1 MGTVPSMTTSEHPLC
16 PTCGLPTNEGL
27 ADGATVYECANEAC
41 PEFGQ
46 AVVERADGDAEPGH
60 AGQVVARAD
69 DVAPTDG

>member
-1 MGTVPSMTTSEHPLC
+1 MTSTEHPVC

-46 AVVERADGDAEPGH
+46 VVAKGADAAVDGGH

-69 DVAPTDG
+69 DLPEGS